1 MSKKNYRAPFDG
13 KQAQE
18 ICSRIYIF
26 LNSGLYTVI
35 SRARFCSVTERW
47 VPHVRIVAAKAG
59 AHRIEGVQHV
69 SRSFRSRKKAV
80 QHGLYIG
87 YVHVMEKYFGL
98 PAGEIVP

>member
-35 SRARFCSVTERW
+35 SRARFCSVTQRW
-47 VPHVRIVAAKAG
+47 VPHVRIR
-59 AHRIEGVQHV
+59 HRIEAVQHV
-69 SRSFRSRKKAV
+69 SKSFRSRKKAKE
-80 QHGLYIG
+80 HGLYVG

-98 PAGEIVP
+98 PAGRIVP